1 MRHRAPRRLDL
12 QQLPRAVADAL
23 ERALAGEDV
32 ALVRG
37 DELLGTLSVRPAV
50 LEGQLLAGPTGAR
63 EERPVREDVAVV
75 ATAMELSRT
84 ARERLAEQFGEG
96 FLVLDLHEA
105 PSSAD
110 VLLVPPISP
119 QLLGALRAQFPS
131 ARVLVAEIEDE
142 ELGVHYAGP
151 VTRMLEAGADAYLP
165 PRPVDEVARA
175 VQRQLSGASDRAAL
189 DPGTTGSSR
198 AALPG
203 STVDEKRPRT

>member
-1 MRHRAPRRLDL
+1 MRRRAPRRLDL
-12 QQLPRAVADAL
+12 QQLSRAVAVAL
-23 ERALAGEDV
+23 EEALAGEDV

-37 DELLGTLSVRPAV
+37 DEQLGTLSVRPTV
-50 LEGQLLAGPTGAR
+50 LEGRLLAGPTDAHEQR
-63 EERPVREDVAVV
+63 KVREDVTVV
-75 ATAMELSRT
+75 ATAMELSVS
-84 ARERLAEQFGEG
+84 ARDRLAEQFGEG

-119 QLLGALRAQFPS
+119 QLLGALRAQFPA

-151 VTRMLEAGADAYLP
+151 VARMLEAGADAYLP

-189 DPGTTGSSR
+189 DPRATGSPR

-203 STVDEKRPRT
+203 TVDGERPRT

>member
-1 MRHRAPRRLDL
+1 MRHRAPRSLDL
-12 QQLPRAVADAL
+12 QQLPHGVADAL
-23 ERALAGEDV
+23 EKALAGEDV
-32 ALVRG
+32 ALTRG
-37 DELLGTLSVRPAV
+37 EELLGTLSVRRAV
-50 LEGQLLAGPTGAR
+50 LEGQVLAGPTGAH
-63 EERPVREDVAVV
+63 EERPVREDVTVV

-84 ARERLAEQFGEG
+84 ARDRLAEQFGEG
-96 FLVLDLHEA
+96 FLVLDLHDA

-175 VQRQLSGASDRAAL
+175 VQRQLTGGSDRAAL
-189 DPGTTGSSR
+189 DPGATGSPR

-203 STVDEKRPRT
+203 TVDGERPRT

>member
-1 MRHRAPRRLDL
+1 L
-12 QQLPRAVADAL
+12 QQLPRAVVVAL
-23 ERALAGEDV
+23 EEALAGEDV

-37 DELLGTLSVRPAV
+37 DEQLGTLSVRPTV
-50 LEGQLLAGPTGAR
+50 LEGQLLAGPTDAHEQR
-63 EERPVREDVAVV
+63 KVREDVTVV
-75 ATAMELSRT
+75 ATAMELSVS
-84 ARERLAEQFGEG
+84 ARDRLAEQFGEG

-142 ELGVHYAGP
+142 ELGVHCAGP

-175 VQRQLSGASDRAAL
+175 VQRQLAGTDRALL
-189 DPGTTGSSR
+189 DPGTHGSPR
-198 AALPG
+198 AGLPG
-203 STVDEKRPRT
+203 PTVDEQRHRT

>member
-1 MRHRAPRRLDL
+1 MRRRAPRRLDL
-12 QQLPRAVADAL
+12 QQLPRAVVVAL
-23 ERALAGEDV
+23 EEALAGEDV

-37 DELLGTLSVRPAV
+37 DEQLGTLSVRPTV
-50 LEGQLLAGPTGAR
+50 LEGRLLAGPTDAHEQRKG
-63 EERPVREDVAVV
+63 REDVTVV
-75 ATAMELSRT
+75 ATAMELSVS

-96 FLVLDLHEA
+96 FMVLDLHEA

-175 VQRQLSGASDRAAL
+175 VQRQLAGTDRAAL
-189 DPGTTGSSR
+189 DPGTHGSPR
-198 AALPG
+198 AGLPG
-203 STVDEKRPRT
+203 ATVDEQRHRT